1 MKHSLSNQ
9 GFTLTELLV
18 AMTIS
23 GIVAAGIY
31 STFYSQ
37 QKSYTTQEQV
47 AAMQQNLR
55 GAMFLLE
62 REVRMAGHDPTGE
75 ATAGL
80 VTAQTN
86 SLRFTMDLT
95 DDTGTGSP
103 DGDIGDVNEDITYAL
118 FDADGDGD
126 NDLGRDDVN
135 GSGNNIVAENID
147 ALDFVYLNKD
157 GDPTAT
163 LSEIRSVQI
172 SVLARAGRVDPG
184 YTNSNVY
191 ENQRGDTIFT
201 PPAGDNYRRKLL
213 TAEVKCRNLGL
224 D

>member
-201 PPAGDNYRRKLL
+201 P
-213 TAEVKCRNLGL
+213 
-224 D
+224 

>member
-37 QKSYTTQEQV
+37 QKSYATQEQV

-62 REVRMAGHDPTGE
+62 REVRMAGHDPTGG
-75 ATAGL
+75 ATAGI

-95 DDTGTGSP
+95 DNAGTGAP
-103 DGDIGDVNEDITYAL
+103 DEDIGDANEDITYAL

-157 GDPTAT
+157 GDPTAS